1 MGLVYIFLVIELT
14 ILNEIVKTIK
24 PKISFIPVV
33 THHFIIS
40 LNNVSKSNLDAL
52 CTDDEIVIHTP
63 NFKSQEVYLLTEK
76 TGEISIS
83 LTKPSVSFG
92 GSYQSIVCCVNA
104 KDIDACAFSL
114 EDEKC
119 ARYIVRNAH

>member
-1 MGLVYIFLVIELT
+1 MKKSLLISCALLT
-14 ILNEIVKTIK
+14 ATMAF
-24 PKISFIPVV
+24 ISINVHKQSS
-33 THHFIIS
+33 T
-40 LNNVSKSNLDAL
+40 LNVSKSNLDAL
-52 CTDDEIVIHTP
+52 CTHEEVLIHTP